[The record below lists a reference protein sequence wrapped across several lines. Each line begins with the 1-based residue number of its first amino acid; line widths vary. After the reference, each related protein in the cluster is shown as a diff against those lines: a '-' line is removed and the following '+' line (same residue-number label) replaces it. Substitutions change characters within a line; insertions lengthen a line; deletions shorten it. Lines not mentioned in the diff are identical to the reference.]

1 MVWCAWLCRLCSFC
15 VPPDEELLREEMKD
29 LINDDVEE
37 EEEEEEEDNKRKHE
51 SDEEDD
57 VMDDEDYDLIE
68 ENLGI
73 KVQRKV
79 RDDLLADCFWLPAI
93 QA

>member
-1 MVWCAWLCRLCSFC
+1 MNFFQ
-15 VPPDEELLREEMKD
+15 DEEQLAEEMKD

-37 EEEEEEEDNKRKHE
+37 EESEDENDDGKRKHE

-57 VMDDEDYDLIE
+57 DQLEDDDYDLIE

-73 KVQRKV
+73 KVSRKV
-79 RDDLLADCFWLPAI
+79 TYFLCFLFSYTRLVTKGSFTS
-93 QA
+93 